1 MTPTATWLPQTG
13 KLRLCGTNNTISTLD
28 ELVLVA
34 DTGGMKRTVQVNVKM
49 TQEGFRATSQ
59 GCGETLAGRGYN

>member
-13 KLRLCGTNNTISTLD
+13 KLRLCSTLD